1 MPGSLGAAERA
12 VEVGDPTWINT
23 PSTPAFDELSS
34 TTESTPPPR
43 REGLCH
49 RPHVHGYRSTA
60 MRLADHDARARLES
74 HDHGILCTV
83 HAERGVDAVPVAYAV
98 DDDGYVGVPIDRVK
112 PKASLRLQRERNLE
126 ADPRA
131 TLLVEHWDRSD
142 WSRLWWVRA
151 ELRWQGDTAASR
163 AAALAARLAGRYP
176 QYQDQPFARV
186 LVLHIVGVAGWAADD
201 R

>member
-1 MPGSLGAAERA
+1 
-12 VEVGDPTWINT
+12 
-23 PSTPAFDELSS
+23 
-34 TTESTPPPR
+34 
-43 REGLCH
+43 
-49 RPHVHGYRSTA
+49 
-60 MRLADHDARARLES
+60 MRLADHEARARLAS

-98 DDDGYVGVPIDRVK
+98 DDDGYVGVPVDLVK

-131 TLLVEHWDRSD
+131 TLLVEHWDRGD

-151 ELRWQGDTAASR
+151 ELRWQGATAADQAGASRAGASR
-163 AAALAARLAGRYP
+163 AASLATLLARRYP
-176 QYQDQPFARV
+176 QYQDRPFARV
-186 LVLHIVGVAGWAADD
+186 LVLQIAGVTGWAAAD